1 MYSVY
6 SKSFATWDLNDS
18 SDLAAVISGGK
29 LFQSLTVLT
38 KNDNFLFENIFNMDW
53 RILVHFIPRFWLGIK
68 Y

>member
-18 SDLAAVISGGK
+18 SDLAAAISGGK

-53 RILVHFIPRFWLGIK
+53 RILVNLSLASGSE
-68 Y
+68 